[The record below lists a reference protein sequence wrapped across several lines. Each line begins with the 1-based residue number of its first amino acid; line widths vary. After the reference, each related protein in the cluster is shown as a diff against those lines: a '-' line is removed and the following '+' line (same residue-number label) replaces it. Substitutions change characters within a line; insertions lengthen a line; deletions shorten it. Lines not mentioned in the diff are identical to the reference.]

1 MQPASVVVFQSDSRI
16 AHALSSSLSQHFHS
30 VRMARSADEVRTTIA
45 RHRAEVLIVDI
56 EPSNLSE
63 VEKLHKEFPGL
74 SIVCTHRLAD
84 EEMWAAALG
93 AGAADV
99 LPSSDTTGILHSAL
113 RSAKTAH
120 SAVA

>member
-1 MQPASVVVFQSDSRI
+1 MQPASVVVYQSDPRI
-16 AHALSSSLSQHFHS
+16 AQALSSSLSQHFHS
-30 VRMARSADEVRTTIA
+30 VRVARSADELRPTIA

-56 EPSNLSE
+56 EPSSLTE
-63 VEKLHKEFPGL
+63 VENLHREFPGV

-93 AGAADV
+93 AGADDV

-113 RSAKTAH
+113 RSARTAH